1 MENDFIL
8 EKGCIINEESPQKH
22 FPWILGIIYNIVVYR
37 WAYVIISQLKSTE
50 KKEFDILPHIVYL
63 ILLLIPLI
71 LQIISV
77 NRAIKRNDINYCID
91 GALFYG
97 YAMFPVS
104 LLCALCILGVA
115 VGEIFIL
122 IACMV
127 VPATIFF
134 VPFIA
139 IPCIIFLMI
148 LILLYYVLLS
158 PGMLTAG
165 YLVRSY
171 KDEYGLSNNKY
182 NRHKVFRFIPGVNLI
197 DILYI
202 SNKYRDRG
210 KSQTVIIAVSLIL
223 MILTIVA
230 AILISRIL

>member
-8 EKGCIINEESPQKH
+8 EKDRIINEESTQKH

-37 WAYVIISQLKSTE
+37 WAYVIISQLNTTV

-77 NRAIKRNDINYCID
+77 NRAIKREDINYCIN
-91 GALFYG
+91 GALFYR
-97 YAMFPVS
+97 YTMFPIS
-104 LLCALCILGVA
+104 LLCTICILGIA
-115 VGEIFIL
+115 IGELCLF

-127 VPATIFF
+127 VPATI
-134 VPFIA
+134 VMAPFIG
-139 IPCIIFLMI
+139 IIFIIFLMI
-148 LILLYYVLLS
+148 LILLYYVLLL
-158 PGMLTAG
+158 PGMLAAG
-165 YLVRSY
+165 YLVRCY

-210 KSQTVIIAVSLIL
+210 KLQAVIISVSIIL
-223 MILTIVA
+223 MLLVIVA
-230 AILISRIL
+230 AIIIRIV